1 MNKPKRG
8 YFDARTPAVTPPTP
22 TINSLKPHDCFVY
35 PRCSA
40 LVCPFDPS
48 WRKYWHYRGEA
59 VCSLLKESVKQNTAD
74 VFFSTYFAEGLRLL
88 EELRALTPQII
99 RQHPIVRLQLAA
111 AAESGSRYK
120 GITEGDGE
128 RSELAG
134 EVTHD

>member
-1 MNKPKRG
+1 M
-8 YFDARTPAVTPPTP
+8 
-22 TINSLKPHDCFVY
+22 
-35 PRCSA
+35 
-40 LVCPFDPS
+40 
-48 WRKYWHYRGEA
+48 
-59 VCSLLKESVKQNTAD
+59 KESVKQNTAD

>member
-1 MNKPKRG
+1 M
-8 YFDARTPAVTPPTP
+8 ATPLRESECNDIPLDTQELLST
-22 TINSLKPHDCFVY
+22 LKPHNCFVY

-40 LVCPFDPS
+40 LVCPFDKS

-59 VCSLLKESVKQNTAD
+59 VCSLLKESVKPSAD

-88 EELRALTPQII
+88 EELRVLTPQII

-120 GITEGDGE
+120 QKQEEEIQNAD
-128 RSELAG
+128 
-134 EVTHD
+134 